1 MERAAM
7 GSPRKTM
14 LDCRV
19 SWETQ
24 GGGGVKKSRF
34 TIFTAFVATLGS
46 EDIKE
51 ISTLQRQDPSD
62 REFVSKYPEQ
72 FGTQ

>member
-14 LDCRV
+14 LDRGV

-24 GGGGVKKSRF
+24 GVKKSRL
-34 TIFTAFVATLGS
+34 TIFTALVATLGS

-51 ISTLQRQDPSD
+51 ISTIWGDGSVGKVFVRQ
-62 REFVSKYPEQ
+62 V
-72 FGTQ
+72 

>member
-51 ISTLQRQDPSD
+51 ISTIWGDGSVGKVFVRQ
-62 REFVSKYPEQ
+62 V
-72 FGTQ
+72 